1 MFDLYFLWQ
10 HDLQVRMQPKGCVR
24 KGTIRISP
32 AGKCSFFKSQ
42 LVASSLIYWYCVFI
56 FFSPFCFDLTHI
68 HSTNERSIEN
78 RFHSENKKGIF
89 EIHRRNYR
97 VREKER
103 ERAGEIRNIGKWWHV
118 GTREMLMLPR
128 HPLWVSTSFREVFFF
143 FFSLFSTLFLRFFHF
158 FFLVKERKP
167 WDLEYLTI
175 IAVTTNTEQIKTER
189 KKKLLR
195 FQSEIS
201 QKRYRSTSIIN

>member
-78 RFHSENKKGIF
+78 RFHSENKKRHF
-89 EIHRRNYR
+89 RDPSKELQSKR
-97 VREKER
+97 ER
-103 ERAGEIRNIGKWWHV
+103 ERESGRDKKHWKMMTCWHAWNV
-118 GTREMLMLPR
+118 N
-128 HPLWVSTSFREVFFF
+128 VASTSTLGLHFIQRSLLLLLLSVFYFVSSV
-143 FFSLFSTLFLRFFHF
+143 FSLLLSGQG
-158 FFLVKERKP
+158 KEAMGLGIF
-167 WDLEYLTI
+167 DD
-175 IAVTTNTEQIKTER
+175 
-189 KKKLLR
+189 
-195 FQSEIS
+195 
-201 QKRYRSTSIIN
+201 YRSHNEHWTNKDRKEKKTSQISIGDKPEAISFHLYN